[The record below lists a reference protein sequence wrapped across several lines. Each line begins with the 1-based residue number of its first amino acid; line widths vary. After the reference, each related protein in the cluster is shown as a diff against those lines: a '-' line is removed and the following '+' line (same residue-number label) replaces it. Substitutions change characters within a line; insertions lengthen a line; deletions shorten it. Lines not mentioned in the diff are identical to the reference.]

1 MFPLIVF
8 FFLAVPIIEIYL
20 LIQVGQVIGAGWT
33 VLLVVLTAVIG
44 VWLLKIQGLST
55 LTRAQRRLQENELP
69 AREILEGMA
78 LVVAGAFLLTPGF
91 FTDTIGFLLLFPPTR
106 IWLAS
111 LVASRMVVSASVQ
124 GQSIHG
130 QSNRGQPTHGQSNR
144 GQPSHGQSN
153 RGDPLQGRS
162 GQQHDGDVIDGVK
175 YRRDDD

>member
-1 MFPLIVF
+1 MFPLVVF

-33 VLLVVLTAVIG
+33 ILLVVLTAVIG

-111 LVASRMVVSASVQ
+111 LAASRMVVAASVQ
-124 GQSIHG
+124 AQSIHPQAMHGQPNPGQSGRG
-130 QSNRGQPTHGQSNR
+130 QSNPGQSN
-144 GQPSHGQSN
+144 Q
-153 RGDPLQGRS
+153 GDPMQGRP
-162 GQQHDGDVIDGVK
+162 GQNHGGDVIDGVK
-175 YRRDDD
+175 YHRDDD

>member
-44 VWLLKIQGLST
+44 VWLLRIQGLST
-55 LTRAQRRLQENELP
+55 LTRAQRKLQENELP

-106 IWLAS
+106 ISLVS
-111 LVASRMVVSASVQ
+111 LVASRMVVSASVHARANQ
-124 GQSIHG
+124 GAANHG
-130 QSNRGQPTHGQSNR
+130 GANHA
-144 GQPSHGQSN
+144 
-153 RGDPLQGRS
+153 DPLQDRP
-162 GQQHDGDVIDGVK
+162 GQSHDGDVIDGVK
-175 YRRDDD
+175 YHRDDD